1 MLAGH
6 EDVGDARVG
15 HLRLAELLAR
25 DPGRSEARAA
35 GARSRPSGG
44 LDVRAVCEPDP
55 VAALPALEARLEPVE
70 VDDRDG
76 RVEQRHRLA
85 SRATASTSIRMPG
98 GRPTCTVV
106 RAG

>member
-1 MLAGH
+1 MSATPASATSASPSFWH
-6 EDVGDARVG
+6 VIPAAPKR
-15 HLRLAELLAR
+15 ELPAR
-25 DPGRSEARAA
+25 DLDRAV
-35 GARSRPSGG
+35 R
-44 LDVRAVCEPDP
+44 LDVRAVSEPDP